1 MASGSP
7 SLALVIASG
16 NAGKIRE
23 FAALLAELPFEIR
36 PQPEGLEV
44 EETGATFAENA
55 RLKAT
60 AVALATGCW
69 ALADDSGLA
78 VAALAGA
85 PGVHSAR
92 YADSDGERIARLLR
106 ELAAATSASAGAAA
120 TPAFTFSTA
129 ATTTPPETTAIPTAP
144 AAIPPLASLSAA
156 AGRGERPWD
165 PSRAGALDRV
175 PADQPPADQPP
186 ADRRIADRS
195 ARFTAALA
203 VADPSGAIRLEVE
216 GHCPGLILEAPRGAG
231 GFGYDPVFLVPELGL
246 TFAEMDKA
254 TKGRIGHR
262 GRAFALLEPGLR
274 QLLA

>member
-1 MASGSP
+1 MAHSP
-7 SLALVIASG
+7 TPLVIASG
-16 NAGKIRE
+16 NGGKIRE
-23 FAALLAELPFEIR
+23 FAALLADLPLEIR
-36 PQPEGLEV
+36 AQPEGLEV

-60 AVALATGCW
+60 AVALASGCW

-92 YADSDGERIARLLR
+92 YAATDAERIARLLR
-106 ELAAATSASAGAAA
+106 ELEAVRAGLGEAAVAGDRARDPFPPGDDPL
-120 TPAFTFSTA
+120 TTA
-129 ATTTPPETTAIPTAP
+129 A
-144 AAIPPLASLSAA
+144 S
-156 AGRGERPWD
+156 
-165 PSRAGALDRV
+165 V
-175 PADQPPADQPP
+175 
-186 ADRRIADRS
+186 IADRS
-195 ARFTAALA
+195 AHFTAALA
-203 VADPSGAIRLEVE
+203 LADPSGAIRLEVE
-216 GHCPGLILEAPRGAG
+216 GHCLGVILEAPRGAG
-231 GFGYDPVFLVPELGL
+231 GFGYDPVFLVPELGQ